1 MSNFILLAKSKN
13 FAEMSSTVC
22 ATGGGATKF
31 AALTEK
37 VGLFRLRTD
46 PEISL
51 ICPFN
56 LIFNLG
62 TCYGLAKSGRNG
74 IPDQRN

>member
-13 FAEMSSTVC
+13 FAEMGSTVC

-37 VGLFRLRTD
+37 VYHL
-46 PEISL
+46 SNKL
-51 ICPFN
+51 IDF
-56 LIFNLG
+56 
-62 TCYGLAKSGRNG
+62 
-74 IPDQRN
+74 